1 MFFFGETTQRWD
13 ILSLIESLQF
23 NYSIKC
29 NVSSVGISSLNR
41 QRETMFPSYEGPTQ
55 GLLYYPYR
63 QYTNLFIFRFA
74 SQNTPYTLRLLR
86 LNYPS
91 TSHPLYINKYFDII
105 RSIYKQI
112 RICKKH
118 TNILAVCDCLVLFSC
133 MIFVFVYI
141 YLIISKDLFIYKGR
155 LVLG

>member
-1 MFFFGETTQRWD
+1 MRKTEMFFFGETTQRWD

-112 RICKKH
+112 SPWQLGLTHAFELLFMKQH
-118 TNILAVCDCLVLFSC
+118 YDTPVQCLHQR
-133 MIFVFVYI
+133 
-141 YLIISKDLFIYKGR
+141 R
-155 LVLG
+155 LLS